1 MTVTI
6 QAVYAGGVFHPI
18 QPLALADG
26 ETVELTISS
35 TSPPGPSL
43 RPMTP
48 EEEDYVRRVKATGS
62 LEELLAV
69 IETAPPLPEGYDL
82 TQALNENRRA
92 TGERLLFPENPEGSE
107 P

>member
-6 QAVYAGGVFHPI
+6 QAVYTGGVFHPI

-35 TSPPGPSL
+35 MRPPEPNL
-43 RPMTP
+43 RPPTP
-48 EEEDYVRRVKATGS
+48 EEEDCARRIKATRS

-82 TQALNENRRA
+82 SQALNANRRD
-92 TGERLLFPENPEGSE
+92 TDERLLFPASVEGSK